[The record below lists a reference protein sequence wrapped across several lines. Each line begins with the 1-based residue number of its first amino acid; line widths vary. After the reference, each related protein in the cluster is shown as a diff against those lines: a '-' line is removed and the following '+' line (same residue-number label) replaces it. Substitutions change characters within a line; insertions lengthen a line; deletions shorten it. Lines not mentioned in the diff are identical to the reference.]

1 MSLIPQSTDVENS
14 ARLRKLILDKCH
26 KYPAFGDQH
35 IGFDVNAES
44 EQIIETV
51 SSGAKFITRKTAE
64 KTKEL
69 FDISNKPI
77 SLPEVPSQFGALI
90 ETGMHTAADAIDTIK
105 RSLSHSTQRSAY
117 RFLSNFDDSTGM
129 PRDDSLVQPNSPQP
143 QAKGLDIQDTGDL
156 PPLRSVISRSG
167 VNSGELDGSSN
178 ALVSSDSAIKLGAF
192 RERRK
197 STAPAV
203 ISTNRHKLG

>member
-1 MSLIPQSTDVENS
+1 MTEKQKSKNVKIEEELSHQLEV
-14 ARLRKLILDKCH
+14 LCKLLH
-26 KYPAFGDQH
+26 TNFS
-35 IGFDVNAES
+35 N
-44 EQIIETV
+44 
-51 SSGAKFITRKTAE
+51 

-192 RERRK
+192 RERREP
-197 STAPAV
+197 TAPAV
-203 ISTNRHKLG
+203 ASTNRHKLG

>member
-1 MSLIPQSTDVENS
+1 
-14 ARLRKLILDKCH
+14 
-26 KYPAFGDQH
+26 
-35 IGFDVNAES
+35 
-44 EQIIETV
+44 
-51 SSGAKFITRKTAE
+51 
-64 KTKEL
+64 
-69 FDISNKPI
+69 
-77 SLPEVPSQFGALI
+77 
-90 ETGMHTAADAIDTIK
+90 
-105 RSLSHSTQRSAY
+105 
-117 RFLSNFDDSTGM
+117 M